1 MQDTINHSIE
11 IYTDGSCHTQLCVG
25 AWASIILVDG
35 NLINLSGVVDST
47 THNRMEILAVLKALE
62 YIKEKINHP
71 NLKITVVSDSQYVVG
86 LIDRRSKFNLS
97 DYKTKAG
104 NDIRN
109 KDLVLRLFYFTDNLD
124 INFVKIK
131 AHQKPTD
138 VLNYNNEVD
147 KLCRSLVRK
156 NLNINNI

>member
-47 THNRMEILAVLKALE
+47 THNRMEILAVIKALE
-62 YIKEKINHP
+62 FVLEKINHS

-86 LIDRRSKFNLS
+86 LLNRRPKFILS
-97 DYKTKAG
+97 DYF
-104 NDIRN
+104 I
-109 KDLVLRLFYFTDNLD
+109 LQ
-124 INFVKIK
+124 II
-131 AHQKPTD
+131 
-138 VLNYNNEVD
+138 
-147 KLCRSLVRK
+147 
-156 NLNINNI
+156 

>member
-35 NLINLSGVVDST
+35 NLINLSGVVDNT

-124 INFVKIK
+124 IDFVKIN

>member
-25 AWASIILVDG
+25 AWASIILANEDV
-35 NLINLSGVVDST
+35 INLSGVVENT
-47 THNRMEILAVLKALE
+47 THNRMEILAVIKALE
-62 YIKEKINHP
+62 FVLEKINHS

-86 LIDRRSKFNLS
+86 LLHRRPKFILS

-109 KDLVLRLFYFTDNLD
+109 KDLVLSLFNFTDNLNID
-124 INFVKIK
+124 FVKIK
-131 AHQKPTD
+131 AHQKPTG
-138 VLNYNNEVD
+138 VINYNNEVD

-156 NLNINNI
+156 NLCNL